1 MPDSDSSRTSTETPQ
16 DRARR
21 KLARLVRSWSV
32 EDLHDAMEAADVTRA
47 FVVYENGHF
56 TLSHKELLRPVQA
69 FFELSHDFADH
80 EGIFFGREPG
90 IPTVFLA
97 SVHDTRRG
105 LAQGGLRFKDYSN
118 AAELLTDGLRLAQG
132 MTRKNALAGLWWGGG
147 KGIVAKTQ
155 ALAEDPDY
163 LTEET
168 AKRLALFQ
176 AYGRFVA
183 SLGGVYY
190 TAEDVGTKTSDMN
203 AILAA
208 NRFTTCVA
216 DDLGGSGNPSPYTA
230 RGVFRAMGAAWRF
243 LTGSDDL
250 DGVGVAVQGVGN
262 VGGPLVDLLHEAGAR
277 LWLTDVSQE
286 LLASFQAKYP
296 DVELV
301 GLDEIYDVPADVFAP
316 CAIGAVVNAETIP
329 RLHGRLVCGAANNVL
344 RDPEDADRLRR
355 RGIAYVPDY
364 LCNRMG
370 ITNCCDEWQGYIP
383 EDVALAAE
391 RVYPDTLRVLKYA
404 RSQII
409 TSAAAA
415 DQLADL
421 AACELHP
428 MLGHRG
434 RRIADRLIATGWHHP
449 ERRHRGSSVAPAFDP
464 GADEPAI
471 RVRWEHNNAFRG
483 EGRSF
488 AAAPISSA
496 GRPDLATLLSAVLMD
511 VRARVHQRAT
521 GERPRRI
528 LGGDPGGLALQ
539 LAVERSLPFER
550 EELGPSRFFELCSDH
565 QRRNDAAVREQL
577 HQLGVG
583 FDPESWI
590 DPMSRDTSRVVRQLF
605 HALDDAGLLRR
616 ESRQTFYDPST
627 QTVLV
632 APDVTR
638 TRVEVGERFTLTYQL
653 SDAETRSG
661 ASIPVQTYF
670 PELAAGAVAVA
681 VHADGPHAALAG
693 RRVVDP
699 LTGAELPILGLDELA
714 TDAKFLVPAHDR
726 DDFELAQAH
735 GLDTRRDVI
744 DHRGLIRLPGE
755 ERPLERAQARRL
767 VVLRFGDDA
776 TSEEGSWWVD
786 AFRARSSE
794 TLVNLGTSEQLF
806 VDLSGAATRL
816 RLAIESG
823 AVSFSTERWRDRALA
838 AVDKIEPWC
847 ISRQYWWGHEMPRQ
861 SAVAEPNE
869 MLSVWFT
876 LAAWS
881 LRATGWPD
889 SAAPEPIDEVWTDAE
904 LFERWVL
911 VSQMV
916 SLTLTGRPAFRRI
929 QVHGTL
935 HVSRQQLVPRPDA
948 HPSATAYDED
958 RYVLRRFRRPM
969 RRRLG
974 NAVEPATLVR
984 RYGADALRL
993 GYLLSLQSGDSEVAT
1008 VSESHLRRARS
1019 TIQRLNS
1026 KVTGLFHRTRDAMGD
1041 PLAAQP
1047 STLDLWLL
1055 GRCTQNVQAAS
1066 RAFDEERLDRAA
1078 RCFTRAVDELSRYAR
1093 EIVARLEG
1101 LSGGAE
1107 RTAASAAR
1115 RTLQSAITVLADGF
1129 EPIAPYIFEHLTNW
1143 TSRRSK
1149 GWEDTPEA
1157 DVDSGDRPPAQE

>member
-1 MPDSDSSRTSTETPQ
+1 MSRPNSSDPAFETPQ
-16 DRARR
+16 DRSRR
-21 KLARLVRSWSV
+21 DLARIVRTWTV

-47 FVVYENGHF
+47 FVVFENGHF
-56 TLSHKELLRPVQA
+56 TLSHRKLLKPVQA

-80 EGIFFGREPG
+80 EGVFLGREPG

-118 AAELLTDGLRLAQG
+118 VAEMLTDGLRLAQG

-147 KGIVAKTQ
+147 KGIVAKTR
-155 ALAEDPDY
+155 ALADDPDY
-163 LTEET
+163 GVERS
-168 AKRLALFQ
+168 AKRLALFE

-203 AILAA
+203 AILGV
-208 NRFTTCVA
+208 NRFTTCIA
-216 DDLGGSGNPSPYTA
+216 GELGGSGNPSPYTA
-230 RGVFRAMGAAWRF
+230 RGVFRAMEAAWRF
-243 LTGSDDL
+243 LTGTDDL

-286 LLASFQAKYP
+286 LLQRFKAKYP

-301 GLDEIYDVPADVFAP
+301 GLDEIYDVPSDVFAP
-316 CAIGAVVNAETIP
+316 CAIGAVINRESIP
-329 RLHGRLVCGAANNVL
+329 RLRGRLVCGAANNVL

-428 MLGHRG
+428 MMGHRG
-434 RRIADRLIATGWHHP
+434 RRIVDRLRAEDWHHP
-449 ERRHRGSSVAPAFDP
+449 ERETHASGIAPAFDP

-471 RVRWEHNNAFRG
+471 RVRWEHANAFRG

-496 GRPDLATLLSAVLMD
+496 GRPDLSTLLSAVLMD
-511 VRARVHQRAT
+511 VRARVQELT
-521 GERPRRI
+521 SGERPRRV

-550 EELGPSRFFELCSDH
+550 EEIGRSRFYELCSDH
-565 QRRNDAAVREQL
+565 QRQGDAAVREQL
-577 HQLGVG
+577 HRLGVG
-583 FDPESWI
+583 FDPEAWI
-590 DPMSRDTSRVVRQLF
+590 DPMSRDTSRVVRRLF
-605 HALDDAGLLRR
+605 HALDDAGLMRR
-616 ESRQTFYDPST
+616 ENKLSFYDPST
-627 QTVLV
+627 QTVLI

-638 TRVEVGERFTLTYQL
+638 TRVEVNERFTLTYAP
-653 SDAETRSG
+653 SEGEGTVS
-661 ASIPVQTYF
+661 VQTFF
-670 PELAAGAVAVA
+670 PELAAGAVALA
-681 VHADGPHAALAG
+681 VFSAGPFAEHAG
-693 RRVVDP
+693 RHVVDP
-699 LTGAELPILGLDELA
+699 LTGAELPILGVDDLA

-726 DDFELAQAH
+726 DDFELAEEH
-735 GLDTRRDVI
+735 GLDTRRSVI
-744 DHRGLIRLPGE
+744 DDRGLIAVPGE
-755 ERPLERAQARRL
+755 ERPLERPQARRL
-767 VVLRFGDDA
+767 VALRFGDA
-776 TSEEGSWWVD
+776 ASSEEGSWWVD

-794 TLVNLGTSEQLF
+794 TLVNLGTSAQLF
-806 VDLSGAATRL
+806 VDLSEAATRL

-823 AVSFSTERWRDRALA
+823 AVTFSTDRWRDRALA
-838 AVDKIEPWC
+838 ALDEMEPWC
-847 ISRQYWWGHEMPRQ
+847 ISRQYWWGHQVPPSTGEASGGATDEEQ
-861 SAVAEPNE
+861 HE
-869 MLSVWFT
+869 MLSVWFS

-881 LRATGWPD
+881 LRATGWPA
-889 SAAPEPIDEVWTDAE
+889 SAAPDPIDEVWVDAE
-904 LFERWVL
+904 LFERWAL

-929 QVHGTL
+929 QVHGSL
-935 HVSRQQLVPRPDA
+935 HVSRRELVPRTEIEDA
-948 HPSATAYDED
+948 ASAHDEE
-958 RYVLRRFRRPM
+958 RFVLRRSRRPM

-984 RYGADALRL
+984 RFGADALRL

-1008 VSESHLRRARS
+1008 ASESHLRRARS
-1019 TIQRLNS
+1019 TIHRLHS
-1026 KVTGLFHRTRDAMGD
+1026 KVSGLFHRTRRAADSSSPDKPSDLDRVLLDECRRLAD
-1041 PLAAQP
+1041 EALAA
-1047 STLDLWLL
+1047 
-1055 GRCTQNVQAAS
+1055 
-1066 RAFDEERLDRAA
+1066 FDAERLDRAGRRFA
-1078 RCFTRAVDELSRYAR
+1078 AAIDVVSRY
-1093 EIVARLEG
+1093 
-1101 LSGGAE
+1101 S
-1107 RTAASAAR
+1107 SAAVSHLDALDGEAEPVAAAGVR
-1115 RTLQSAITVLADGF
+1115 RTLTSAVAILADGF
-1129 EPIAPYIFEHLTNW
+1129 EPIAPYVFDRLQRFV
-1143 TSRRSK
+1143 SRRAV
-1149 GWEDTPEA
+1149 GWELA
-1157 DVDSGDRPPAQE
+1157 